1 MAALASSQPIP
12 DLEARLLEYLRR
24 AAGSG
29 VEYAQPPR
37 RIYGGNEAF
46 LYRVRLEGASAPFT
60 GPLVL
65 RLYRSYHDVRRAARE
80 ARVQNFVAERGFP
93 AARVF
98 CVERDTSLLGGAFV
112 LMEELG
118 GKPFLGRVAG
128 PDASGLPKFHGLRQA
143 LGGAR
148 DLVRVPQTLASA
160 ELRLHAIEGEELLEQ
175 VRAAG
180 EDETWFTLDGLFEAQ
195 RSFVEKASPA
205 LGRAFEWLCRE
216 RPPEPERRVICHGD
230 MQPLNILTRDGE
242 ITGVVDW
249 GHAIVADP
257 AYELGRMSCAIRV
270 LHFAAPAFLRRAV
283 LAVQRRAADQYIR
296 AYARERPVDR
306 ERLRYYEVLMA
317 FLTLSWIEERH
328 ATGRNLDPD
337 AFDSPEGRENLIAL
351 FQNRTGLDAG
361 WS

>member
-12 DLEARLLEYLRR
+12 DLEARLLEYLQS
-24 AAGSG
+24 AAGCA
-29 VEYAQPPR
+29 VEYAQPPE
-37 RIYGGNEAF
+37 RIHGGNEAF
-46 LYRVRLEGASAPFT
+46 LYRLRLEGAS
-60 GPLVL
+60 GPLSERLVL

-98 CVERDTSLLGGAFV
+98 CMESDPSHLGGAFV
-112 LMEELG
+112 LMEELA
-118 GKPFLGRVAG
+118 GKPFLGGVAG
-128 PDASGLPKFHGLRQA
+128 PDASGLPKFHGVRHV

-160 ELRLHAIEGEELLEQ
+160 ELRLHAIDGEELLAE
-175 VRAAG
+175 VREAG
-180 EDETWFTLDGLFEAQ
+180 EDETWFTLDGLFETQ

-216 RPPEPERRVICHGD
+216 RPPEPESRVICHGD

-257 AYELGRMSCAIRV
+257 AYELGRMSCALRAV
-270 LHFAAPAFLRRAV
+270 HFSTPSFLRRTV
-283 LAVQRRAADQYIR
+283 LAGQRRVADRYIR

-306 ERLRYYEVLMA
+306 ERLRYYEALMA
-317 FLTLSWIEERH
+317 FLGLSWIEERH
-328 ATGRNLDPD
+328 ATGRNVDPD
-337 AFDSPEGRENLIAL
+337 AFDSPEGRENLIEL
-351 FQNRTGLDAG
+351 FRNRTGLDAA
-361 WS
+361 